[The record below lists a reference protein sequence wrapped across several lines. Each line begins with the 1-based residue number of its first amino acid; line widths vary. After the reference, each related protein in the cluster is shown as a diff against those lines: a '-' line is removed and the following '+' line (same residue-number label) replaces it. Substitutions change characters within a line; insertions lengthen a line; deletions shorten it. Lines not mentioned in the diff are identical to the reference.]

1 MWMQIELSPGMCKAL
16 TALELNPRPDISLTK
31 TIPGTLFNSE
41 SEKDLKNNSFTYLPS
56 CVLCQRKRND

>member
-1 MWMQIELSPGMCKAL
+1 MWMQMELSAHICKAL
-16 TALELNPRPDISLTK
+16 TAPDLNPRPDVSLTE
-31 TIPGTLFNSE
+31 TFPETLFNSE